1 MSDLTAPRPPP
12 PALYRW
18 LVLLA
23 CSVAMFG
30 NYYVFDALYPVSD
43 FLQSQLGFTDR
54 DIGLLDS
61 AYNVAALLT
70 LLAGGVLID
79 RLGTARSAILFA
91 VIGASGTALIAFLPA
106 AVPAAPV
113 LAMASGRFVLGVGS
127 ELFIVAA
134 TTVVGRWFK
143 GREISFALAVQL
155 LIARL
160 GSLVADKSP
169 GLARQLFTGWQPP
182 LVLAAGLGLLW
193 LGFAIVYAAL
203 ESRAG
208 RVYGVKQSITTDKL
222 VLSDLVSFQRSYWWV
237 VGLCVAFYSTIFP
250 FRTFANLYFVQA
262 HGLTNEAAGNLK
274 SVLPMISMVGMPIFG
289 LLADRIGKRAL
300 LMALGAFLLVP
311 PFLLCSYW
319 RTGVLLPELALP
331 WLGTLVSAGTP
342 LELVLSMAMMGL
354 AFALV
359 PAVLW
364 PAVTY
369 LVPEA
374 RLGSAYALMT
384 FCQQVGWSL
393 VSPGLGWA
401 NDVSHASA
409 EHPGGWLVSMWSL
422 AVLSAAGFVFSWLLW
437 REERGGAGHGLE
449 KVSPGAGAA

>member
-1 MSDLTAPRPPP
+1 VTVEAPRG
-12 PALYRW
+12 YRW

-30 NYYVFDALYPVSD
+30 NYYVFDALYPVSE
-43 FLQSQLGFTDR
+43 FLQQQLGFTDR

-70 LLAGGVLID
+70 LVAGGVLID
-79 RLGTARSAILFA
+79 RLGTAKSAVLFA
-91 VIGASGTALIAFLPA
+91 AIGAAGTVLIAFLPA
-106 AVPAAPV
+106 VVPDAPA

-155 LIARL
+155 LVARL

-169 GLARQLFTGWQPP
+169 GLARELFTGWQPP
-182 LVLAAGLGLLW
+182 LVLAAGLGAAWLL
-193 LGFAIVYAAL
+193 FAIVYALL
-203 ESRAG
+203 EAHAG
-208 RVYGVKQSITTDKL
+208 RAFGVKQAITTDKL
-222 VLSDLVSFQRSYWWV
+222 VLSDLVSFQRAYWWV

-250 FRTFANLYFVQA
+250 FRTFANLYFAQA

-274 SVLPMISMVGMPIFG
+274 SVLPLISMIGMPLFG

-300 LMALGAFLLVP
+300 LMTLGSFLLVP
-311 PFLLCSYW
+311 PFLLSSYW
-319 RTGVLLPELALP
+319 HTGVLLPELALP
-331 WLGTLVSAGTP
+331 GIGTLVSAGTP
-342 LELVLSMAMMGL
+342 LELVLAMAMMGL

-364 PAVTY
+364 PSVTY

-401 NDVSHASA
+401 NDTFHASA
-409 EHPGGWLVSMWSL
+409 ENPGGWLFSMWAL
-422 AVLSAAGFVFSWLLW
+422 AILSTTGFVFSYLLW

-449 KVSPGAGAA
+449 RVRPAGA